1 MMWGWVICAALAL
14 AMAACGFAL
23 GYAACRLWHM
33 DTELWREGYDQGY
46 KDAAPDDDLY
56 SEGYED
62 GYRDGLN
69 ARD

>member
-1 MMWGWVICAALAL
+1 MMWGWVICAALAF

-23 GYAACRLWHM
+23 GYAVCHLRYM
-33 DTELWREGYDQGY
+33 DTKLWQDGYDQGY
-46 KDAAPDDDLY
+46 SDALPDDAPY

-62 GYRDGLN
+62 GYRDGSN